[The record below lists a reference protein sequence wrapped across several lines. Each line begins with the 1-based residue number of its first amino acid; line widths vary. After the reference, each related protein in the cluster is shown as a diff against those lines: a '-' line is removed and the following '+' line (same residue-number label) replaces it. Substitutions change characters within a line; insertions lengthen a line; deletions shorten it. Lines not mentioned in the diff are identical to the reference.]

1 MGDRRLISP
10 GREHRVDLLY
20 AREPPFGDSYHEA
33 LVDGV
38 KLPGFMWGCMFAFT
52 PDGRFFAG
60 SWMERL
66 YERRT
71 IVIDGFDHCYFVLP
85 VYIYDFSFRWPLIQG
100 VNDARDLSYAFHGR
114 ERWTAFNAG
123 LLAG

>member
-1 MGDRRLISP
+1 MGDCRLISP
-10 GREHRVDLLY
+10 GGSHQVELLY
-20 AREPPFGDSYHEA
+20 VGEPPFGDSYHEA

-71 IVIDGFDHCYFVLP
+71 IVIDGSSHCYFVLP
-85 VYIYDFSFRWPLIQG
+85 VYIYEFSFRWPLIEG
-100 VNDARDLSYAFHGR
+100 TTRNSGLSYVFNGR
-114 ERWTAFNAG
+114 ERWAA
-123 LLAG
+123 LAPR